1 MRPFR
6 VSGCPEIQQSRES
19 PSVGHHRSYQT
30 SRAVNLWLPEEFQ
43 PTPTNVYLQLFPY
56 IAIKIPLSSQEATW
70 RDRFRF
76 NWQGPIDGLTEERR
90 ESRIKEERPRDLL
103 LMFLNQIN
111 YKTIPKWSY
120 SMRNG
125 GLNNLFSPSLPQS
138 PHSPYSWEIIILQ
151 NDLQL
156 EHFFSPKKIIFNG
169 QTTNWWKE
177 IRTRM
182 NYVRDE
188 KMHSGRLVNF

>member
-30 SRAVNLWLPEEFQ
+30 SRAVNLWLLEEFQ
-43 PTPTNVYLQLFPY
+43 PTPTNVYLQLFPH

-90 ESRIKEERPRDLL
+90 ESRIKEERPRHLL

-120 SMRNG
+120 SMKNG
-125 GLNNLFSPSLPQS
+125 GLNNLLCPIGRKDNLR
-138 PHSPYSWEIIILQ
+138 IIYINYLFFCFFV
-151 NDLQL
+151 
-156 EHFFSPKKIIFNG
+156 HFFKSL
-169 QTTNWWKE
+169 
-177 IRTRM
+177 
-182 NYVRDE
+182 Y
-188 KMHSGRLVNF
+188 MHILLK